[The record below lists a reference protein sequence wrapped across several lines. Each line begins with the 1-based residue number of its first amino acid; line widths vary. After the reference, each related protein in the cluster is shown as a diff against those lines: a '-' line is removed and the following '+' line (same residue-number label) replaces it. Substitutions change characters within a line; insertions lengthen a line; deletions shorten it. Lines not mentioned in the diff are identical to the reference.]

1 MGLNPSNAKPGVFPN
16 MAGVEGC
23 DDTLRAELKAAG
35 IVAYQLPLQL
45 PNSEVPTC
53 IIGTLEPMR
62 WGFRRAWYY
71 WIADGPGI
79 PPAYATE
86 LHRRHGKDVRV
97 SGHCACP
104 SPLEWHK
111 GFAVGMYHVD
121 TPAGLKALA
130 DVIKNV
136 YRQAQWVAPQ
146 EEAKR

>member
-1 MGLNPSNAKPGVFPN
+1 MSLFPSNAKPGVFPN
-16 MAGVEGC
+16 MAGRKDC
-23 DDTLRAELKAAG
+23 DEILRQELEAAG
-35 IVAYQLPLQL
+35 IPPLDRII
-45 PNSEVPTC
+45 PGRGEVPAR
-53 IIGTLEPMR
+53 IFGGIDPLG
-62 WGFRRAWYY
+62 WSFNRAWYY
-71 WIADGPGI
+71 WVAKGPGI

-97 SGHCACP
+97 DGHCACP

-136 YRQAQWVAPQ
+136 YRQAQWVPPQ
-146 EEAKR
+146 QEAKR